1 MRRFFPGGS
10 RTPLYLALVLFVPLY
25 LTALQAASLAIDRP
39 QTFKLKKQV
48 VVDESTTGIPDA
60 SGNTGAGKE
69 IKVDRW
75 PNGQVELRTSNT
87 TEQRIWLWAL
97 LPVGLLVLAGIALQW
112 IRHGAYLACAA
123 ASVLAVAC
131 TWRLDRW
138 EANHT
143 ARYPLGFDLVPKSS
157 SGDRLDPGEWE
168 TSARE
173 ASSELRT
180 FVIALAVFLA
190 FCMLASAFLQRR
202 RAPLDTPLP
211 GDLASSH
218 LGDAPGTGG
227 AL

>member
-1 MRRFFPGGS
+1 MRSLFTRPS

-39 QTFKLKKQV
+39 QTFKITKQV

-60 SGNTGAGKE
+60 SGNLDSGKE
-69 IKVDRW
+69 IKLDRW
-75 PNGQVELRTSNT
+75 PNGQIELRTST
-87 TEQRIWLWAL
+87 HTEQRIWLWAL
-97 LPVGLLVLAGIALQW
+97 LPIGLLLLAGLLLQ
-112 IRHGAYLACAA
+112 RVRYGTYLTCAA
-123 ASVLAVAC
+123 ASVLALAC

-143 ARYPLGFDLVPKSS
+143 TRYPLGFDLVPKSS
-157 SGDRLDPGEWE
+157 SGNRLDPGEWE

-180 FVIALAVFLA
+180 FVIALAIFLA
-190 FCMLASAFLQRR
+190 LCMLVSAYVARR

-211 GDLASSH
+211 GDPV
-218 LGDAPGTGG
+218 APVTGRVGTGG
-227 AL
+227 HV